1 MDVCLNSSCRG
12 VIALFLNK
20 LNFNSLIAIMR
31 DFSLTNLMLVTGTS
45 FLVFT
50 AGMKFL
56 DGTINHFLLNTGL
69 ISLGLD

>member
-1 MDVCLNSSCRG
+1 
-12 VIALFLNK
+12 
-20 LNFNSLIAIMR
+20 MR

-56 DGTINHFLLNTGL
+56 DGTINYFLLNTGL
-69 ISLGLD
+69 ISLGLGFLFLLANALLRSWERKNSTGISTDTE